1 MSISEGGCSCD
12 PLSHQAGDP
21 DRAFGRP
28 AAPYGLAGPRD
39 MNPKIVS
46 RAWKIRLMPQC
57 WRSSTRSN
65 PIWTSQD
72 YRDFAMQRI
81 AEQKRLVEAL
91 GLKRD

>member
-1 MSISEGGCSCD
+1 
-12 PLSHQAGDP
+12 
-21 DRAFGRP
+21 
-28 AAPYGLAGPRD
+28 